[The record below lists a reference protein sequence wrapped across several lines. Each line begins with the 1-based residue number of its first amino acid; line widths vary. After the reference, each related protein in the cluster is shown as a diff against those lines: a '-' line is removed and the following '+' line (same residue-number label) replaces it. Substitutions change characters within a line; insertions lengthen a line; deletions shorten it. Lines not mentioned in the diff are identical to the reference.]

1 MKYLEIEKYFEDVPK
16 FTSKNK
22 PEHTKE
28 LMRRLGNPQ
37 DSFKSIH
44 VAGSNGK
51 GSTCSMIYSVLR
63 KAGKTCGLF
72 VSPHLVEMRERV
84 QINGEICSK
93 EDFEKAFN
101 TVMEVVHQ
109 MQADGL
115 PHPTYFELFYTI
127 GMVAFAQAGVE
138 YGVVETG
145 LGGRLDATNSITK
158 PEVTVITSI
167 SLEHTE
173 WLGDTLEAIAGE
185 KAGII
190 KERVPVVFDAKHR
203 EVADVIFAK
212 AREKIAPVYP
222 VYPGDIKIVSR
233 GHNSTTFVFDL
244 IGIKEAVTIPFAAD
258 YQVENAALAMQAI
271 DALMGGDFS
280 YYKEFLIEG
289 LRDAYWPAR
298 MEEVLPNVY
307 IDGAHNVDG
316 ISRLVPA
323 IQNLRA
329 TKPTLL
335 FAMLVEKD
343 YTHAIELLSTGID
356 WGTIV
361 LTQIEGP
368 KVLDV
373 EIIKQEFGKHT
384 NATVVCEKDIK
395 KAFETAMEYGKEGT
409 LICAGSLYLAGEL
422 KRIIGGKTNA

>member
-1 MKYLEIEKYFEDVPK
+1 MQYLEIEKYFEEIPK

-22 PEHTKE
+22 PEHTRE

-37 DSFKSIH
+37 DSFKTVH

-72 VSPHLVEMRERV
+72 ISPHLVEMRERV
-84 QINGEICSK
+84 QINGEICTK
-93 EDFEKAFN
+93 EAFERAFD
-101 TVMEVVHQ
+101 TAMEAIRK
-109 MQADGL
+109 MENEGL
-115 PHPTYFELFYTI
+115 PHPTYFELFYVI
-127 GMVAFAQAGVE
+127 AMVAFAQAGVE
-138 YGVVETG
+138 YAVVETG

-158 PEVTVITSI
+158 PEVTIITSI

-173 WLGDTLEAIAGE
+173 WLGETLTAIAGE

-190 KERVPVVFDAKHR
+190 KNEVPVVFDAKHR

-212 AREKIAPVYP
+212 AKEKLAPAYP
-222 VYPGDIKIVSR
+222 VYPGDVKIESR

-244 IGIKEAVTIPFAAD
+244 FGIKEPVTIPFAAD
-258 YQVENAALAMQAI
+258 YQVENASLAMQAI
-271 DALMGGDFS
+271 NILMDKDGITNDH
-280 YYKEFLIEG
+280 LIEG
-289 LRDAYWPAR
+289 LRDTYWPAR

-307 IDGAHNVDG
+307 VDGAHNVDG
-316 ISRLVPA
+316 INRLVPA
-323 IQNLRA
+323 IRNLGA
-329 TKPTLL
+329 IKPTLL

-368 KVLDV
+368 KVLAV
-373 EIIKQEFGKHT
+373 EILEEEFKKHT
-384 NATVVCEKDIK
+384 KTPLVCIK
-395 KAFETAMEYGKEGT
+395 NIPAAFEAAKEYSKEGI

-422 KRIIGGKTNA
+422 KGIIGGKTNA

>member
-1 MKYLEIEKYFEDVPK
+1 MKYADIEKYFDEIPK

-63 KAGKTCGLF
+63 KMGKSCGLF

-84 QINGEICSK
+84 QINGEICTK
-93 EDFEKAFN
+93 EAFEHAFD
-101 TVMEVVHQ
+101 TVMEVIHQ
-109 MQADGL
+109 MEEDGL

-158 PEVTVITSI
+158 PEVTIITSI

-173 WLGDTLEAIAGE
+173 WLGETLQDIAGE

-190 KERVPVVFDAKHR
+190 KAGVPVVFDAKIK

-212 AREKIAPVYP
+212 AKEQKAAAYP
-222 VYPGDIKIVSR
+222 VYPGDIKIEAR

-244 IGIKEAVTIPFAAD
+244 IGLKQPVTIPFAAD
-258 YQVENAALAMQAI
+258 YQVENASLAMQAMEV
-271 DALMGGDFS
+271 LMGEVS
-280 YYKEFLIEG
+280 VYKEELMEG

-298 MEEVLPNVY
+298 MEEVMPNVY

-316 ISRLVPA
+316 IRRLIPA
-323 IQNLRA
+323 IRNLGG

-343 YTHAIELLSTGID
+343 YSEAIRQLSTEID

-368 KVLDV
+368 KVLAV
-373 EIIKQEFGKHT
+373 EILEQEFKKHT
-384 NATVVCEKDIK
+384 NANLVCIK
-395 KAFETAMEYGKEGT
+395 SIPEAFAAARDYGQDGI
-409 LICAGSLYLAGEL
+409 LVCAGSLYLAGEL
-422 KRIIGGKTNA
+422 KGITGGKTNA

>member
-1 MKYLEIEKYFEDVPK
+1 MKYIEIEQYINDIPK

-72 VSPHLVEMRERV
+72 ISPHLVQMRERV
-84 QINGEICSK
+84 QLNGEICS
-93 EDFEKAFN
+93 EEAFEKAFD
-101 TVMEVVHQ
+101 TVMEVVRQ
-109 MQADGL
+109 MGEDGL
-115 PHPTYFELFYTI
+115 PHPTYFEIFYVI
-127 GMVAFAQAGVE
+127 AMVVFAQAGVE
-138 YGVVETG
+138 FAVVETG

-158 PEVTVITSI
+158 PEVCVITSI

-173 WLGDTLEAIAGE
+173 WLGDTLSDIAGE

-190 KERVPVVFDAKHR
+190 KEGVPVVFDAKHR

-212 AREKIAPVYP
+212 AKEKKAPVYP
-222 VYPGDIKIVSR
+222 VYPGDVKIEAR
-233 GHNSTTFVFDL
+233 NHNSTTFVFDL
-244 IGIKEAVTIPFAAD
+244 FGLKDRVTIPFAAD
-258 YQVENAALAMQAI
+258 YQVENASLAMQALNI
-271 DALMGGDFS
+271 LMDS
-280 YYKEFLIEG
+280 ENITNDDLLEG
-289 LRDAYWPAR
+289 LRTTYWPAR
-298 MEEVLPNVY
+298 MEEVLAGVY
-307 IDGAHNVDG
+307 VDGAHNVDG
-316 ISRLVPA
+316 IRRLIPA
-323 IQNLRA
+323 ITNLNA
-329 TKPTLL
+329 DKPTLL
-335 FAMLVEKD
+335 FAMLAEKD
-343 YTHAIELLSTGID
+343 YKHSIELLSTEVD

-373 EIIKQEFGKHT
+373 EIIEQEFKQRT
-384 NATVVCEKDIK
+384 EATIICIK
-395 KAFETAMEYGKEGT
+395 EIPEAFAQAREYAAEGI

-422 KRIIGGKTNA
+422 KGIIGGKTNA